1 MRSNCSSQRC
11 RSGTACGAESGAKD
25 ERYENTFCAEGEKER
40 KRERDCMCVCAC
52 VLGNECTK
60 VTSLHV
66 PMGAASWTAC
76 CISVFGCDLAARA
89 NALDGVLWLDEL
101 SDCICLSTSSS
112 VSILIPSVAVRTMPG
127 GTWSRLGSRIRK
139 IADGLV
145 FCKLMSS

>member
-1 MRSNCSSQRC
+1 
-11 RSGTACGAESGAKD
+11 
-25 ERYENTFCAEGEKER
+25 
-40 KRERDCMCVCAC
+40 
-52 VLGNECTK
+52 
-60 VTSLHV
+60 
-66 PMGAASWTAC
+66 MGAASWAAC

-112 VSILIPSVAVRTMPG
+112 VSILIPSVAVRIMPG

-145 FCKLMSS
+145 FCKLMPSQRDQDCVRTIQEAAKSVHSHPYPLWAT